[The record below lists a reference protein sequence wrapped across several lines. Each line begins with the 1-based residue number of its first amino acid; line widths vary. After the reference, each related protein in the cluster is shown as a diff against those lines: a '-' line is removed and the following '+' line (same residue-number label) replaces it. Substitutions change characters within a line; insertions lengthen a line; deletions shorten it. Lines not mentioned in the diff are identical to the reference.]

1 MTSNLISVSELQQK
15 LSSEQSSEKLTIF
28 DTRFS
33 LQEVQKGY
41 ADYLEGHISGAHF
54 LDLDKDLSS
63 KPNANGQ
70 GGRHPLPDFERFEA
84 KLRQLGLNTSHEVIV
99 YDQSNAVFAG
109 RLWWMLKYMGHDN
122 VRVLDGGLAAWQ
134 KAGYSL
140 STQIPQTSLG
150 DFTASLRPHMII
162 DINEL
167 KESYQNDNTVL
178 IDARSV
184 ERYSGAAEPIDA
196 KAGHIPG
203 AKNMCFLNNLEDGKY
218 KPLTELEAAYKPLID
233 GKDEVIMYCGSGV
246 SANHNIIALA
256 ELGVTEN
263 VRLYVG
269 SWSEWSSQDG
279 VTISTEL

>member
-1 MTSNLISVSELQQK
+1 MTSNLISASELHQK
-15 LSSEQSSEKLTIF
+15 LSSEQAAETLTIF
-28 DTRFS
+28 DTRFA

-63 KPNANGQ
+63 EPQASGQ

-84 KLRQLGLNTSHEVIV
+84 KLRQLGLNASHEVVV

-122 VRVLDGGLAAWQ
+122 VRVLDGGLDAWL
-134 KAGYSL
+134 KAGYTL
-140 STQIPQTSLG
+140 SSQIPQTSLG
-150 DFTASLRPHMII
+150 DFTASLRPNMII

-167 KESYQNDNTVL
+167 KESYQKDSTVL
-178 IDARSV
+178 IDARSA
-184 ERYSGAAEPIDA
+184 ERYSGAVEPLDP

-203 AKNMCFLNNLEDGKY
+203 AKNMCFLNNLEEGHY
-218 KPLTELEAAYKPLID
+218 KSTADLEAAYKPLIE
-233 GKDEVIMYCGSGV
+233 GKDEVIVYCGSGV

-256 ELGVTEN
+256 ELGVTES

-269 SWSEWSSQDG
+269 SWSEWSSQD
-279 VTISTEL
+279 S